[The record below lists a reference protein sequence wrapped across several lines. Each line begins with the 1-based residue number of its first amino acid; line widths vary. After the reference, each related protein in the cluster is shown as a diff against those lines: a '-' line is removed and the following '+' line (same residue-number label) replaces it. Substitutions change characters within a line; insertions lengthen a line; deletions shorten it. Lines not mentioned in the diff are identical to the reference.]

1 MMAAIVLKEILDTL
15 QAQRSALQMPYGV
28 LARRAGLSLST
39 VQRAMNG
46 DLGRIETL
54 LSLAA
59 ALGVRLGVM
68 SRASP
73 ARLRNEQA
81 ANQARRLARFA
92 QGNSAMEGQGVDEGT
107 VREVGDRI
115 KERLLGGPAR
125 RLWGE

>member
-1 MMAAIVLKEILDTL
+1 MAAIALKEILDML

-28 LARRAGLSLST
+28 LARRAGLSVST

-59 ALGVRLGVM
+59 ALGVRLGVT
-68 SRASP
+68 SRVSP
-73 ARLRNEQA
+73 GELRSEQA
-81 ANQARRLARFA
+81 ANQARRLTSFA

-107 VREVGDRI
+107 TGEVADRI
-115 KERLLGGPAR
+115 KERLLGGSAR